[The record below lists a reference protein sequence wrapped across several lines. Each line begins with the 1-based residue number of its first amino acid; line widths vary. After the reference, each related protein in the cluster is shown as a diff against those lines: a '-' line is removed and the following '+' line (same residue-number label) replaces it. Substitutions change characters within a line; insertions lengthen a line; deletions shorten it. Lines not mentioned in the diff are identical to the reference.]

1 MPDRLMAI
9 FNFTANDLNYN
20 RGGQLSPQ
28 QQARVAHNRRQ
39 TKVGLLIL
47 GLILLVLAA
56 GWIALFSR
64 QAEASAAIVA
74 MALGV
79 VLFALPG
86 LGALFLAVK
95 PGSKI
100 YIEKLQGPTRVAR
113 VEHTVSSGSS
123 SRRVVKTEMH
133 FGDRIFV
140 VPDAAFSELEDGG
153 QYALYVWQGTKDIFS
168 VEKL

>member
-39 TKVGLLIL
+39 TKVGLVII

-56 GWIALFSR
+56 GWIAIFSR
-64 QAEASAAIVA
+64 QEEQSAAIVA
-74 MALGV
+74 TGVGV
-79 VLFALPG
+79 VLFGLPG
-86 LGALFLAVK
+86 LGALFLGLK
-95 PGSKI
+95 PGTKI
-100 YIEKLQGPTRVAR
+100 NIEKLQGRARVAR

-140 VPDAAFSELEDGG
+140 VPDAAYSELEDGG
-153 QYALYVWQGTKDIFS
+153 QYALYIWQGTRDIFS
-168 VEKL
+168 LEKL